1 VLYTRVALAGG
12 VLAFACWGV
21 LRRRAAGFAER
32 SLAVL
37 TFVPFLGF
45 GMQSYGGEMAL
56 RVFMFALPGAC
67 ALGAL
72 SLFPR
77 VVSARRGLGP
87 VAALMAGLV
96 LMFGFLVAR
105 WGNETFERVRPGE
118 VAAMG
123 YVYAHDE
130 PTVRVLWLSNDTVNS
145 VTPAMP
151 WGDRDMERVSYL
163 PTLAPRDPVLVDGL
177 VEALRE
183 AGPNSY
189 LVVGRGQSVY
199 LRMDSGYS
207 ATWERRLL
215 RSLNRRPELRR
226 VLSNDDAALYELTR
240 RPSGPVERPAPGPPG
255 PRITWT
261 PWSVLGALSAVL
273 LIALLTAREVVRVAV
288 RPSVRRLR
296 WLQGSFWFSLPL
308 LAMLLASLG
317 QRFWTIS

>member
-1 VLYTRVALAGG
+1 
-12 VLAFACWGV
+12 
-21 LRRRAAGFAER
+21 
-32 SLAVL
+32 
-37 TFVPFLGF
+37 
-45 GMQSYGGEMAL
+45 
-56 RVFMFALPGAC
+56 
-67 ALGAL
+67 
-72 SLFPR
+72 
-77 VVSARRGLGP
+77 VSARRGLGP